1 MKALLQLILVS
12 TLSIP
17 DGFAAGK
24 DAPRTAIAKLAQTG
38 RVACQPTLPL
48 FCGNI
53 HVACSGRSTPR
64 TFPFELRATFS
75 HGWIESRSD
84 TSGIKELYE
93 NGRID
98 WENEDAYVIFRPQGR
113 NGYIK
118 LLANGEYSFRHYS
131 QNDATMSIG
140 HCD

>member
-1 MKALLQLILVS
+1 MKALLQLILVL

-17 DGFAAGK
+17 AGFAAGR
-24 DAPRTAIAKLAQTG
+24 DAPRTAIEKLSQTG
-38 RVACQPTLPL
+38 TVACRPTLPF
-48 FCGNI
+48 FCSNI
-53 HVACSGRSTPR
+53 HVACSGRSTLR
-64 TFPFELRATFS
+64 TFPFKLRANPS
-75 HGWIESRSD
+75 NGWIETDAD
-84 TSGIKELYE
+84 TTGIKELYE

-98 WENEDAYVIFRPQGR
+98 WENEDTYVIFRPPGT